1 MVGVLRKSRLSKVEI
16 VNKATSDLNFRDRVA
31 TSLMHNVLVFT
42 FAADLAATRVL
53 KIKSSLPA
61 FNMPRGDSRKQRI
74 TLTLF
79 RTYLS
84 RIPLTKL
91 THTDRGCKVVVLS
104 QSEVAP
110 SRSHTQ
116 NGRCSH
122 AVLADM
128 FRHAPV

>member
-1 MVGVLRKSRLSKVEI
+1 MEI

-42 FAADLAATRVL
+42 FAADPAATRAL
-53 KIKSSLPA
+53 KIKSSLPV

-79 RTYLS
+79 RNYLS

-110 SRSHTQ
+110 RLAHSKRTMLSRSTGGHVQTRTNLKIACQ
-116 NGRCSH
+116 K
-122 AVLADM
+122 
-128 FRHAPV
+128 